1 MLSMAI
7 DDDAYPPLLIAR
19 LAQSLPSDKQA
30 DFAAAAMMVL
40 SLVPVWGPGSCYR
53 AVAGIQGRYFEPPDG
68 RRAAWDIACESR
80 DTKLTNRA
88 PLAYGG
94 DQRHVRYRPDLR

>member
-1 MLSMAI
+1 ML
-7 DDDAYPPLLIAR
+7 DDDAYPPRLIAR

-53 AVAGIQGRYFEPPDG
+53 AVATIQGRYFEPPDD
-68 RRAAWDIACESR
+68 RRAAWDISQEGAR
-80 DTKLTNRA
+80 LNRLSSAA

-94 DQRHVRYRPDLR
+94 DGRHVRYRPDLR